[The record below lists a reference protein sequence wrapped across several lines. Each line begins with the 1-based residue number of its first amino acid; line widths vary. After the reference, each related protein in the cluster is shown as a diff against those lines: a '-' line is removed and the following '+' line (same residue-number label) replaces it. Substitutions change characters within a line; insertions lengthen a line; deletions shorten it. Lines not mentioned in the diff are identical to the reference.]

1 MLIAFAAYA
10 GFYWFSNRV
19 EDPYTGEKVLIDDA
33 IGLEEEKALGL
44 QAYEEI
50 LSQERPVDPNS
61 PVARQVSDIARRLV
75 AKVDEVE
82 TALAAEHGLEARNYS
97 STFDWEV
104 NVIES
109 DQANAFCL
117 P

>member
-61 PVARQVSDIARRLV
+61 PVAR
-75 AKVDEVE
+75 
-82 TALAAEHGLEARNYS
+82 
-97 STFDWEV
+97 
-104 NVIES
+104 
-109 DQANAFCL
+109 
-117 P
+117 